1 MKQFAQLIDALLLAR
16 FERDKQQVWADFLQ
30 NNSENESYV
39 GLVTSLLKN
48 ECPKRIISSKNLK
61 VLALETVGVP
71 HWLLDESKHFVGD
84 MSETISLILAPLQTE
99 NNIEVPLTEVVTA
112 MNEMHLREAY
122 EIEEWVVSRW
132 GNMGSREIQVFNK
145 LVTGSFRSPF
155 NPSIFSNSQFQMQ
168 PIALKLVLLYAERGR
183 IDGRTG
189 FTEFTMGIA
198 SGESWVTFTKVAV
211 QVPELEYEILER
223 WIIENTQEK
232 FGPVHRLPAT
242 QVFTV
247 DCITITPSKRH
258 KSGYRV
264 TEAKMIRW
272 ENGLPLDQ
280 VTTIESI
287 GEILSQYNLGIV

>member
-1 MKQFAQLIDALLLAR
+1 MKDFAQLIDSLLLAR
-16 FERDKQQVWADFLQ
+16 FERDKQQIWMDFIQ

-48 ECPKRIISSKNLK
+48 ESPKRIISSKNLK
-61 VLALETVGVP
+61 VLAMETVGVP

-84 MSETISLILAPLQTE
+84 ISETISLILAPLQTE
-99 NNIEVPLTEVVTA
+99 NNIEVSLVEVVEG
-112 MNEMHLREAY
+112 MKSFQLSGVH
-122 EIEEWVVSRW
+122 EIQEWVVSNW
-132 GNMGSREIQVFNK
+132 GKMGSREIQVFNK
-145 LVTGSFRSPF
+145 LVTGNFRSPF
-155 NPSIFSNSQFQMQ
+155 NPSIFSNSEIQKQ

-183 IDGRTG
+183 VDGRTS
-189 FTEFTMGIA
+189 FTKFTMGIA

-211 QVPELEYEILER
+211 QLPELEYAILEQ
-223 WIIENTQEK
+223 WIVENTQEK

-247 DCITITPSKRH
+247 ECTEITHSKRH

-264 TEAKMIRW
+264 TEAKMKSW
-272 ENGLPLDQ
+272 EDGLPLDQ

-287 GEILSQYNLGIV
+287 GEILSQYNLGIM

>member
-1 MKQFAQLIDALLLAR
+1 MKQFAQLIEALLLAR

-39 GLVTSLLKN
+39 GLVTYLLKN

-84 MSETISLILAPLQTE
+84 MSETIALILAPLKTE
-99 NNIEVPLTEVVTA
+99 NNIEVPFIEVIEGMKVLQLG
-112 MNEMHLREAY
+112 EVQ
-122 EIEEWVVSRW
+122 EIREWVVSRW

-211 QVPELEYEILER
+211 RLPELELELIER

-232 FGPVHRLPAT
+232 FGPVHRLPAM

-258 KSGYRV
+258 KSGYCV
-264 TEAKMIRW
+264 KEASMKSW
-272 ENGLPLDQ
+272 ENGMPLDQ
-280 VTTIESI
+280 VSTIESLR
-287 GEILSQYNLGIV
+287 EILPKR

>member
-1 MKQFAQLIDALLLAR
+1 
-16 FERDKQQVWADFLQ
+16 VWADFIQ

-48 ECPKRIISSKNLK
+48 ECPQKIISAKNLK
-61 VLALETVGVP
+61 ILAMETVGFP
-71 HWLLDESKHFVGD
+71 QWLLDESKHFVGD
-84 MSETISLILAPLQTE
+84 MSETIALILAPLQTE
-99 NNIEVPLTEVVTA
+99 NNIEVSLEEVIEG
-112 MNEMHLREAY
+112 MKSFQLSEAF
-122 EIEEWVVSRW
+122 EIQEWVVSNW
-132 GNMGSREIQVFNK
+132 GNMGSQEIQVFNK
-145 LVTGSFRSPF
+145 LITGSFRSPF
-155 NPSIFSNSQFQMQ
+155 YPSIFSNSEIQMQ

-183 IDGRTG
+183 VGGRTG

-223 WIIENTQEK
+223 WIMENTQEK

-247 DCITITPSKRH
+247 ECIDIASSKRN

-264 TEAKMIRW
+264 TEATLKSW
-272 ENGLPLDQ
+272 EDGFPLDQ
-280 VTTIESI
+280 VSTIESLR
-287 GEILSQYNLGIV
+287 EILPKR